1 MFTILKSIGAY
12 ALGVIVCFLFCHW
25 FFDRPS
31 DHGILIPFITGCG
44 ASALACNV
52 IEEEHIRDKDIEFA
66 HYVIVGIVTSFFWVY
81 QFIDTYNDYQG
92 FRDSNPIVSGIATVI
107 TSWSDLLMAAITF
120 FGIVVSNAPQ
130 NFSFDKLKS
139 NMSDILDSPQP
150 NSEEPQPDILET
162 LRNENKNAI
171 KEADKAIELNPN
183 DANAYHKRGCAYHS
197 LKQYERAIEDL
208 DKAVDLNPNFPD
220 TYVFR
225 GLSYSG
231 LKQYE
236 RAIQD
241 FDKAVELNSNDETAY
256 SSRGDAYFEL
266 KQYERAIR
274 DYDKAIELSDPDDDL
289 LNTSVYYN
297 RGKAYHQLKQYKR
310 AIQDFSQVIK
320 VDSNDMFDYHMFAYH
335 DRGLCYRAINDELNA
350 QADLDKAKA
359 LGYSD

>member
-12 ALGVIVCFLFCHW
+12 AIGVIVCFLFCHW

-31 DHGILIPFITGCG
+31 EHGILIPFITGCG

-139 NMSDILDSPQP
+139 NMSDILDSPQ
-150 NSEEPQPDILET
+150 NDSGESQPDILEMI
-162 LRNENKNAI
+162 ENADKDAI

-183 DANAYHKRGCAYHS
+183 DAKAYHNRGCAYNG
-197 LKQYERAIEDL
+197 LRQYEKSIEDFNKAIE
-208 DKAVDLNPNFPD
+208 LNPNFPD
-220 TYVFR
+220 TYIFR

-231 LKQYE
+231 LEQYE

-241 FDKAVELNSNDETAY
+241 YNKVIELNPNDKTAY
-256 SSRGDAYFEL
+256 SSRGDAYFGL

-274 DYDKAIELSDPDDDL
+274 DYDKTIELSDSNVDY
-289 LNTSVYYN
+289 LNIVYYN
-297 RGKAYHQLKQYKR
+297 QGKAYYQLKQYKR
-310 AIQDFSQVIK
+310 AIQDFSKVIK
-320 VDSNDMFDYHMFAYH
+320 LNSSDMFAYH
-335 DRGLCYRAINDELNA
+335 YRGLCYQALNDELNS
-350 QADLDKAKA
+350 QADFEKAKA